1 MIHCHPS
8 VFLEAVRS
16 AETGKRPSGWF
27 EKWQF
32 VNDRFRSHL
41 QDASMDD
48 LSFEGNVYRQL
59 QHLVPEGSSIFVGN
73 SMPIRDVDTFFEK
86 QDRSFRV
93 YANRGANGIDG
104 VVSSAMGLCEGT
116 KAPVTLVIGDLSF
129 YHDLNGLL
137 AAKNLEFRL
146 RLF

>member
-1 MIHCHPS
+1 
-8 VFLEAVRS
+8 
-16 AETGKRPSGWF
+16 
-27 EKWQF
+27 
-32 VNDRFRSHL
+32 
-41 QDASMDD
+41 MDD

-104 VVSSAMGLCEGT
+104 VVSSAMDCVRVQKL
-116 KAPVTLVIGDLSF
+116 LSR
-129 YHDLNGLL
+129 LS
-137 AAKNLEFRL
+137 LEIYRFTMI
-146 RLF
+146 

>member
-16 AETGKRPSGWF
+16 AETGKRPSGWL

-41 QDASMDD
+41 QAASMDD

-59 QHLVPEGSSIFVGN
+59 QHLVPEGSSILSATACRSATWILSLKNKIVPSVF
-73 SMPIRDVDTFFEK
+73 MPTAALTALTE
-86 QDRSFRV
+86 
-93 YANRGANGIDG
+93 
-104 VVSSAMGLCEGT
+104 
-116 KAPVTLVIGDLSF
+116 LSPRLW
-129 YHDLNGLL
+129 DCVKVQKLL
-137 AAKNLEFRL
+137 SRLSLEIYRFIMI
-146 RLF
+146 